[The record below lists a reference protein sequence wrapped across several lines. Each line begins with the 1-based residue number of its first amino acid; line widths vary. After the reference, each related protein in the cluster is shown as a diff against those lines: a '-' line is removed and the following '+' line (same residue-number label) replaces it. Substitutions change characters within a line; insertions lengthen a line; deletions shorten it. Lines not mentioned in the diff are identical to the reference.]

1 MKLPTESKS
10 NPERPQWNPS
20 PETIAVRRLVDVWGR
35 DFTLKF
41 FPEVPEAQLA
51 RCYYAMPVSPEAFA
65 GIKKVLKERMTN
77 D

>member
-1 MKLPTESKS
+1 MNLPTQSNA

-20 PETIAVRRLVDVWGR
+20 EETTAVRRLVDVWGR
-35 DFTLKF
+35 DFALKF
-41 FPEVPEAQLA
+41 FPKVAEADLA
-51 RCYYAMPVSPEAFA
+51 RCYYAMPIEPAALE

>member
-1 MKLPTESKS
+1 MNLPKQSNA

-20 PETIAVRRLVDVWGR
+20 EETLAVRRLVDVWGR
-35 DFTLKF
+35 DFALKF
-41 FPEVPEAQLA
+41 FPGVPEDALA
-51 RCYYAMPVSPEAFA
+51 RCYYAMPVEPAALE